1 MGGMRTAGRLV
12 LQKTRY
18 YEDEANRSRME
29 NRLAKREAA
38 TLDQQIAGGMVLCGS
53 PESVVQQ
60 IRRIHAELGNG
71 IFNFTMKV
79 GDLPDSVVR
88 RGMELFRDRVL
99 PHVRDL

>member
-1 MGGMRTAGRLV
+1 M
-12 LQKTRY
+12 Q
-18 YEDEANRSRME
+18 

-38 TLDQQIAGGMVLCGS
+38 TLEEQIAGGMVLCGS
-53 PESVVQQ
+53 PESVVRQ
-60 IRRIHAELGNG
+60 IRRIHGELGNG

-79 GDLPDSVVR
+79 GDLPDAVVR

>member
-1 MGGMRTAGRLV
+1 MRTAGRLV
-12 LQKTRY
+12 LQKTRFY
-18 YEDEANRSRME
+18 QDQANRDRMQ
-29 NRLAKREAA
+29 NRLAKREAS
-38 TLDQQIAGGMVLCGS
+38 TMEQQIAGGMILCGS

-60 IRRIHAELGNG
+60 IRRIHGELGNG

-79 GDLPDSVVR
+79 GDLPDAVVR